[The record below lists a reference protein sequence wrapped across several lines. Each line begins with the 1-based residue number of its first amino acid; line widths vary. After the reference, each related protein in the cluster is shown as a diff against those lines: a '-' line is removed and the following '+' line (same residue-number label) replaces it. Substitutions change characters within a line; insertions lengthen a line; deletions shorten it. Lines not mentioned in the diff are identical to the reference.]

1 MAARSGRYT
10 GDINLCGQIGE
21 VMRRNRKIVAIGVLL
36 MVIAMA
42 LACRGDGGDGE
53 AGVTP
58 TATDGGTPTAG
69 ASPQTGASPTTEV
82 TPDPTG
88 SDAPTPTVRATSE
101 LRHASPLLDA
111 SAFLELFADQNP
123 SGQRCG
129 YDEDR
134 GMVDCVA
141 AGAGRIQLEPPF
153 EGTGVECEA
162 VILDGDLLGLI
173 CTSDEPPAAAIYE
186 LTD

>member
-1 MAARSGRYT
+1 
-10 GDINLCGQIGE
+10 
-21 VMRRNRKIVAIGVLL
+21 MRRNRQMMAIGVLL
-36 MVIAMA
+36 TVVAMA
-42 LACRGDGGDGE
+42 WACRGDGGDGE

-58 TATDGGTPTAG
+58 TAANGGTPTAA
-69 ASPQTGASPTTEV
+69 ASPQTGASPTIEV

-88 SDAPTPTVRATSE
+88 TGAPTPTVRATSG
-101 LRHASPLLDA
+101 LRHASPLVDA

-123 SGQRCG
+123 SGQKCG
-129 YDEDR
+129 YDEDS

-141 AGAGRIQLEPPF
+141 AGAGKIQLEPPF
-153 EGTGVECEA
+153 GGTGVECEA

-173 CTSDEPPAAAIYE
+173 CTSEEPPAAAIYE